1 MEAEQEAR
9 RIAEEGTMH
18 SAAPDTA
25 AGQSVTLTPVQ
36 ASDLAADVALANE
49 SLTAAR
55 LLLATDRVGDGVGNT
70 VEGYLSEA
78 QESARRLYSAL
89 VAARGILP
97 ATVRAGTAAA
107 EGERRR
113 LLYLLEQAREIA
125 DRLGSAGG
133 AEAASYA
140 ASVGALASRLRAEL
154 GEDSVAEHA
163 GPAVTD

>member
-9 RIAEEGTMH
+9 RIAEEETVYSSVPGT
-18 SAAPDTA
+18 TA
-25 AGQSVTLTPVQ
+25 GPPVTLTPAQ

-55 LLLATDRVGDGVGNT
+55 LLLATDRVGDGAGNT

-97 ATVRAGTAAA
+97 ATVRTGATAA

-125 DRLGSAGG
+125 DRLESAGG

-140 ASVGALASRLRAEL
+140 ESVGALALRLRAEL
-154 GEDSVAEHA
+154 ADESVAEYT
-163 GPAVTD
+163 GPATA